1 MSPRLSSNRFTEAQS
16 LVPRIVWC
24 FMGWNLHQLL
34 SLKLLN
40 CRDYVSSGR
49 VFVKNGWH
57 HVQVIII
64 PEKMLRILLIIQNSG
79 VHHLEGCWIPS
90 PDRSIRPP
98 RARGARAPPLLCHVW
113 VGHHPALLQHRSR
126 IGHEVA
132 IFKPCLELHD
142 PQKKQIVIFK
152 KCISNWKAL
161 KKWKIRILKKQD
173 SWSLGIVV
181 VKIDDTW
188 LLFPSGQ
195 YILPAITTSMPNTLF
210 LKFPQVPVAPPILG
224 STFDRHEPQVP

>member
-1 MSPRLSSNRFTEAQS
+1 MLVQEGSLFKMVDMRENATYTVDHPELRCSP
-16 LVPRIVWC
+16 PWG
-24 FMGWNLHQLL
+24 M
-34 SLKLLN
+34 LN
-40 CRDYVSSGR
+40 S
-49 VFVKNGWH
+49 
-57 HVQVIII
+57 I
-64 PEKMLRILLIIQNSG
+64 PDG
-79 VHHLEGCWIPS
+79 
-90 PDRSIRPP
+90 SIRPP

-142 PQKKQIVIFK
+142 PPKKQIVIFK
-152 KCISNWKAL
+152 KCIWNWKSL

-188 LLFPSGQ
+188 LLFPSWE
-195 YILPAITTSMPNTLF
+195 YILPAITTSMPSTLF

-224 STFDRHEPQVP
+224 PTFDRHEPQVP